1 MKFLRKLSKL
11 KMRRKIL
18 KKNSKSKSN
27 SFDLKCRTSQIMLE
41 SKSKRKTEHKWNNR
55 KSLQKSDK

>member
-18 KKNSKSKSN
+18 KKSSKSKSN
-27 SFDLKCRTSQIMLE
+27 SFDPKCKTLQITLE
-41 SKSKRKTEHKWNNR
+41 SKSKRKTEHKWNNK